1 MREQLISVII
11 AERPYRLNVKSELEE
26 QTFRQAARLINE
38 KMNNYGSNFA
48 FRDKQD
54 LLAMVTLQ
62 FAVEHLHMEQESR
75 NRALLMEQLGN
86 IDRILDESLV
96 EKANVL

>member
-11 AERPYRLNVKSELEE
+11 AERPYRLSIKSESEE
-26 QTFRQAARLINE
+26 QVFRNAARLINE
-38 KMNNYGSNFA
+38 KMNEYGTSFA

-62 FAVEHLHMEQESR
+62 FAVEFLQFEGTSR
-75 NRALLMEQLGN
+75 NRTKILDQLEL
-86 IDRILDESLV
+86 IDRLLDENLLDKS
-96 EKANVL
+96 

>member
-11 AERPYRLNVKSELEE
+11 AERPYRLSIKSENEE
-26 QTFRQAARLINE
+26 QMFRNAARLINE
-38 KMNNYGSNFA
+38 KMNEYGSNFA

-62 FAVEHLHMEQESR
+62 FAVEFLQFEGETR
-75 NRALLMEQLGN
+75 NRGKILGQLESL
-86 IDRILDESLV
+86 DRLLDENLLDRS
-96 EKANVL
+96 

>member
-11 AERPYRLNVKSELEE
+11 AERPYRLSIKSESEE
-26 QTFRQAARLINE
+26 QMFRNAARLINE
-38 KMNNYGSNFA
+38 KMNEYGSNFA

-62 FAVEHLHMEQESR
+62 FAVEFLQFEGASQ
-75 NRALLMEQLGN
+75 NRT
-86 IDRILDESLV
+86 RILGQLESLDRLLD
-96 EKANVL
+96 ENLLDRS

>member
-11 AERPYRLNVKSELEE
+11 AERPYRLNIKSESEE
-26 QTFRQAARLINE
+26 QTFRKAARLIND
-38 KMNNYGSNFA
+38 KMNEYGSNYA

-62 FAVEHLHMEQESR
+62 FAVEYLQVEGASREQSKIIG
-75 NRALLMEQLGN
+75 LLEQ
-86 IDRILDESLV
+86 IDNLLDDTLLDKS
-96 EKANVL
+96 

>member
-11 AERPYRLNVKSELEE
+11 AERPYRLSIKSESEE
-26 QTFRQAARLINE
+26 QVFRNAARLINE
-38 KMNNYGSNFA
+38 KMNEYGSSFA

-62 FAVEHLHMEQESR
+62 FAVEFLQLEGTSR
-75 NRALLMEQLGN
+75 NRAK
-86 IDRILDESLV
+86 ILDQLELMDRLLDENLLDKS
-96 EKANVL
+96 

>member
-11 AERPYRLNVKSELEE
+11 ADRPYRLSIKNEEEE
-26 QTFRQAARLINE
+26 QAFRLAGQMIRERMNE
-38 KMNNYGSNFA
+38 YGGAYA

-62 FAVEHLHMEQESR
+62 FAVESLNMKQKAENQQS
-75 NRALLMEQLGN
+75 LLDKLETL
-86 IDRILDESLV
+86 DRILDDHLKES
-96 EKANVL
+96 